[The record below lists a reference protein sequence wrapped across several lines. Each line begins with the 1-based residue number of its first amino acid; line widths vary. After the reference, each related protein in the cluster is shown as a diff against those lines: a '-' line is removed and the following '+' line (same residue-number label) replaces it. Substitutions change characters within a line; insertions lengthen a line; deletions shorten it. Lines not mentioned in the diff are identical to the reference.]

1 MINDKIFEIESHLLL
16 AIHILSASQTFDFSS
31 DLPDPLSQ
39 MSVSSDCQC
48 AEKVSCD
55 EVRHSF
61 HPSGETQ
68 LSLLVI
74 GFADRR
80 TDRKD

>member
-48 AEKVSCD
+48 AEKVSCN

-61 HPSGETQ
+61 HASGKTHYYMASSVSGQDERNRA
-68 LSLLVI
+68 L
-74 GFADRR
+74 
-80 TDRKD
+80 

>member
-1 MINDKIFEIESHLLL
+1 MTKYLSEKIILLL

-61 HPSGETQ
+61 YPSGKTQ